1 MLGND
6 NLNFKRFRMVVLTLD
21 FEANFLLIS
30 TNYVKLLKIDIAL
43 EI

>member
-1 MLGND
+1 
-6 NLNFKRFRMVVLTLD
+6 MVVLTLD